1 MYFYI
6 INERA
11 KTMTDILL
19 NKLVINATIKCE
31 SYTQN
36 AVASYVIFL
45 KVNGVDAVKDL
56 RKTLKESKALT
67 DDNKGAV
74 NKRIKTAV
82 AILTDKAEDITA
94 AFTNAEN
101 DYKKALQTIA
111 DLIKTNSWTYYN
123 LVQEKAKIQSPKDS
137 NTKALDAFKQFYKY
151 LTDSETSELMLE
163 LLANNGFTLQKQE
176 VKKAA

>member
-1 MYFYI
+1 
-6 INERA
+6 
-11 KTMTDILL
+11 MTNTLL
-19 NKLVINATIKCE
+19 NKLVVNSTIKCE

-45 KVNGVDAVKDL
+45 KVNGLDAIKDL
-56 RKTLKESKALT
+56 RKTLKEANALT
-67 DDNKGAV
+67 DENKGAV

-82 AILTDKAEDITA
+82 AILTDKAEDIA
-94 AFTNAEN
+94 NSFTNTEN

-111 DLIKTNSWTYYN
+111 DLIKANSWTYYN

-137 NTKALDAFKQFYKY
+137 NAKAVEAFKQFYKF

-163 LLANNGFTLQKQE
+163 LLANNGFVLTQKQE
-176 VKKAA
+176 TRKAA

>member
-1 MYFYI
+1 M
-6 INERA
+6 
-11 KTMTDILL
+11 KKMTDTLL

-31 SYTQN
+31 SYTQQ

-45 KVNGVDAVKDL
+45 KVNGVDAVKKL
-56 RKTLKESKALT
+56 REVLKNSHALT

-82 AILTDKAEDITA
+82 AILTDKAEDIA
-94 AFTNAEN
+94 NAFTNAEN
-101 DYKKALQTIA
+101 DYKKVLQAIA
-111 DLIKTNSWTYYN
+111 DLIKANSWTYYN

-137 NTKALDAFKQFYKY
+137 NAKAVDAFKQFYKF

>member
-1 MYFYI
+1 
-6 INERA
+6 
-11 KTMTDILL
+11 MTDILL

-36 AVASYVIFL
+36 AVASYVVFL
-45 KVNGVDAVKDL
+45 KINGLDAVKNL
-56 RKTLKESKALT
+56 RKILKESKALT
-67 DDNKGAV
+67 DENKGAV

-82 AILTDKAEDITA
+82 AILTDKAGDIA
-94 AFTNAEN
+94 NAFTNAEN

-123 LVQEKAKIQSPKDS
+123 LVQEKAKVQSPKDS
-137 NTKALDAFKQFYKY
+137 NAKAVDAFKQFYKF

-163 LLANNGFTLQKQE
+163 LLANNGFTLQKQ
-176 VKKAA
+176 KARKAA

>member
-1 MYFYI
+1 
-6 INERA
+6 
-11 KTMTDILL
+11 MTDILL

-36 AVASYVIFL
+36 AVASYVVFL
-45 KVNGVDAVKDL
+45 KVNGTDAVKDL
-56 RKTLKESKALT
+56 RKTLKEAKALN

-82 AILTDKAEDITA
+82 AILTDKAEDIA
-94 AFTNAEN
+94 SAFTNAEN

-111 DLIKTNSWTYYN
+111 DLIKANSWTYYN
-123 LVQEKAKIQSPKDS
+123 LVQEKAKVQSPKDS
-137 NTKALDAFKQFYKY
+137 NAKAVDAFKQFYKF

-163 LLANNGFTLQKQE
+163 LLANNGFALQKQE
-176 VKKAA
+176 ARKAA

>member
-1 MYFYI
+1 
-6 INERA
+6 
-11 KTMTDILL
+11 MTDTLL

-36 AVASYVIFL
+36 AVASYVVFL
-45 KVNGVDAVKDL
+45 KINGTDAVKKL
-56 RKTLKESKALT
+56 REVLKNSHALT

-74 NKRIKTAV
+74 NKRMKTAV
-82 AILTDKAEDITA
+82 AILTDKAEDIATA
-94 AFTNAEN
+94 FVNAEN

-111 DLIKTNSWTYYN
+111 ELIKTNSWTYYN
-123 LVQEKAKIQSPKDS
+123 LVQEKAKVQSPKDS
-137 NTKALDAFKQFYKY
+137 NAKAVDAFKQFYKF

-176 VKKAA
+176 AKKAA

>member
-1 MYFYI
+1 
-6 INERA
+6 
-11 KTMTDILL
+11 MTDNIL
-19 NKLVINATIKCE
+19 NKLVVNATIKCE

-36 AVASYVIFL
+36 AVAAYVIFL
-45 KVNGVDAVKDL
+45 KINGTDAVKNL

-67 DDNKGAV
+67 DENKGAV
-74 NKRIKTAV
+74 NKRIKTAI
-82 AILTDKAEDITA
+82 AILTDKAEDIAA
-94 AFTNAEN
+94 AFTNTEN

-123 LVQEKAKIQSPKDS
+123 LIQEKAKVQSPKDS
-137 NTKALDAFKQFYKY
+137 NAKAVDAFKEFYKY

>member
-1 MYFYI
+1 
-6 INERA
+6 
-11 KTMTDILL
+11 MTDTLL
-19 NKLVINATIKCE
+19 DKLVINATIKCE

-36 AVASYVIFL
+36 AVASYVVFL
-45 KVNGVDAVKDL
+45 KVNGADAVKDL
-56 RKTLKESKALT
+56 RRVLKDSHALT
-67 DDNKGAV
+67 DENKGAV

-82 AILTDKAEDITA
+82 AILTDKAEDIA
-94 AFTNAEN
+94 SAFTNAES

-111 DLIKTNSWTYYN
+111 DLIKANSWTYYN

-137 NTKALDAFKQFYKY
+137 NSKAVDAFKQFYKF

>member
-1 MYFYI
+1 
-6 INERA
+6 
-11 KTMTDILL
+11 MTDTLL
-19 NKLVINATIKCE
+19 DKLVVNATVKCE

-56 RKTLKESKALT
+56 RKTLKEGEALT
-67 DDNKGAV
+67 DENKGAV

-82 AILTDKAEDITA
+82 AILTDKAEDIA
-94 AFTNAEN
+94 RAFVNAEN

-111 DLIKTNSWTYYN
+111 DLIKANSWTYYN
-123 LVQEKAKIQSPKDS
+123 LIQEKAKVQSLKDS
-137 NTKALDAFKQFYKY
+137 NEKAVDAFKQFYKF
-151 LTDSETSELMLE
+151 LTDSETSDLMIE

-176 VKKAA
+176 TKKAA

>member
-1 MYFYI
+1 
-6 INERA
+6 
-11 KTMTDILL
+11 MTDTFL

-36 AVASYVIFL
+36 AVASYVVFL
-45 KVNGVDAVKDL
+45 KINGIDAVKDL
-56 RKTLKESKALT
+56 RKTLKEAKALN
-67 DDNKGAV
+67 DENKGAV

-82 AILTDKAEDITA
+82 AILTDKTEDIA
-94 AFTNAEN
+94 NAFTNAEN

-111 DLIKTNSWTYYN
+111 DLIKVNSWTYYN

-137 NTKALDAFKQFYKY
+137 NAKAVDAFKQFYKF

>member
-1 MYFYI
+1 
-6 INERA
+6 
-11 KTMTDILL
+11 MTDTLL
-19 NKLVINATIKCE
+19 NKMVVNATIKCE
-31 SYTQN
+31 SYTQQ
-36 AVASYVIFL
+36 AVAAYVVFL
-45 KVNGVDAVKDL
+45 KINGIDAVKDL
-56 RKTLKESKALT
+56 RKTLKDGKALN
-67 DDNKGAV
+67 DENKGAV

-82 AILTDKAEDITA
+82 AILTDKAEDIA
-94 AFTNAEN
+94 NIEN

-111 DLIKTNSWTYYN
+111 DLIKANSWTYYN

-137 NTKALDAFKQFYKY
+137 NAKAVDAFKQFYKF

>member
-1 MYFYI
+1 
-6 INERA
+6 
-11 KTMTDILL
+11 MTDTLL
-19 NKLVINATIKCE
+19 NKLVVNATIKCE

-45 KVNGVDAVKDL
+45 KVNGTDAVKDL
-56 RKTLKESKALT
+56 RKTLKEAKALN
-67 DDNKGAV
+67 DENKGAV

-82 AILTDKAEDITA
+82 AILTDKAEDIATA
-94 AFTNAEN
+94 FIDTEN

-111 DLIKTNSWTYYN
+111 DLIKANSWTYYN

-137 NTKALDAFKQFYKY
+137 NTKAVDAFKQFYKF
-151 LTDSETSELMLE
+151 LTDSETSDLMLE

>member
-1 MYFYI
+1 
-6 INERA
+6 
-11 KTMTDILL
+11 MTNTLL
-19 NKLVINATIKCE
+19 NKLVVNATIKCE

-36 AVASYVIFL
+36 AVASYVVYL
-45 KVNGVDAVKDL
+45 KINGADSIKDL
-56 RKTLKESKALT
+56 RKTLKEGKALT
-67 DDNKGAV
+67 DENKGAV

-82 AILTDKAEDITA
+82 AILSDKAEDIA
-94 AFTNAEN
+94 NAFTNAEN

-111 DLIKTNSWTYYN
+111 DLIKANSWSYYS
-123 LVQEKAKIQSPKDS
+123 LVQEKAKVQSPKDS
-137 NTKALDAFKQFYKY
+137 NAKAVDAFKQFYKF

>member
-1 MYFYI
+1 
-6 INERA
+6 
-11 KTMTDILL
+11 MTDTLL

-36 AVASYVIFL
+36 AVASYVVFFFFF
-45 KVNGVDAVKDL
+45 GTDAVKDL
-56 RKTLKESKALT
+56 RKTLKEAKALN
-67 DDNKGAV
+67 DENKGAV

-82 AILTDKAEDITA
+82 AILTDKAEDIA
-94 AFTNAEN
+94 SAFTNAEN

-111 DLIKTNSWTYYN
+111 DLIKANSWTYYN
-123 LVQEKAKIQSPKDS
+123 LVQEKAKVQSPKDS
-137 NTKALDAFKQFYKY
+137 NTKAVDAFKQFYKY

-163 LLANNGFTLQKQE
+163 LLANNGFILTQKQE

>member
-1 MYFYI
+1 
-6 INERA
+6 
-11 KTMTDILL
+11 MTDTIL
-19 NKLVINATIKCE
+19 NKMVINATIKCE

-45 KVNGVDAVKDL
+45 KVNGLDAVKDL
-56 RKTLKESKALT
+56 RKTLKEGKALT
-67 DDNKGAV
+67 DENKGAV

-82 AILTDKAEDITA
+82 AILTDKAEDIAKT
-94 AFTNAEN
+94 FVNAEN

-123 LVQEKAKIQSPKDS
+123 LVQEKAKVQSPKES
-137 NTKALDAFKQFYKY
+137 KEKAVDAFKQFYKF

-163 LLANNGFTLQKQE
+163 LLANNGFILQKQE
-176 VKKAA
+176 TKKVA